1 MKSEKIDSQKF
12 LLNLKSMSKN
22 QLENLGINA

>member
-1 MKSEKIDSQKF
+1 MKNEKIDSQKF

-22 QLENLGINA
+22 KLENLGINA